1 MIGLQ
6 HELNDKLT
14 LTCMHREE
22 LRTTPEKIDA
32 MMESK
37 QVLGA
42 AKLLVASLKQV
53 KSDDMMQIGAL
64 NDIRRTLT
72 TQKNVSANES
82 IYAPNINN
90 LWYRHYMICW
100 LRSCIIIYIWK
111 THSAITDG
119 IRILPDNRIVS
130 WNDFN
135 MLERVS
141 NVRGN

>member
-1 MIGLQ
+1 MYFY
-6 HELNDKLT
+6 
-14 LTCMHREE
+14 REE

-72 TQKNVSANES
+72 TQKNVRALVMYKRE
-82 IYAPNINN
+82 
-90 LWYRHYMICW
+90 
-100 LRSCIIIYIWK
+100 
-111 THSAITDG
+111 
-119 IRILPDNRIVS
+119 
-130 WNDFN
+130 
-135 MLERVS
+135 
-141 NVRGN
+141 